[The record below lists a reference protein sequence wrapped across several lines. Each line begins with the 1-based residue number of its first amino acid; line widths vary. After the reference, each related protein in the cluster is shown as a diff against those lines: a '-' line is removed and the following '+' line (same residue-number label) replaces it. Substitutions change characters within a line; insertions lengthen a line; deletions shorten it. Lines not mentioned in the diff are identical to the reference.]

1 MATSLAAQLAQIAA
15 KSRSSLN
22 VKAQKAAHTKSLI
35 FEPRIAAGQS
45 YQTIYTACRDGFEE
59 LCQLDARFTPF
70 ANTLFSEQ
78 SQDEDRSQM
87 TQAEN
92 KELDR
97 RVDSF
102 LRLVGSRLRLMPAIK
117 AIEWLIRRF
126 RIHEFNTSTLLATF
140 LPYHSIPAFV
150 TLLSI
155 LPADLPQQYKFL
167 APYVRSLTAPPRAAI
182 VYQATHHREFLT
194 AITEYTLDA
203 CRNKQQYPALVSF
216 WAGVMTEAV
225 NGRIDINRSGRQ
237 GVQLDNDL
245 ALIALVSKPLGDAM
259 TMKDVP
265 DIQIAAYMVVSL
277 LAAKA
282 NFDDKLLSVFMEQLV
297 IGWTAETVRPGL
309 VCLSILAQYRAPK
322 QLSSRVAKAL
332 LKMDDLPQRLVDASK
347 QCRVDKLAYA
357 LVLALADRLA
367 KKGDARGLP
376 IIKSILLLELLQE
389 KLGKVAFKSLLRAA
403 LKMTDE
409 VDQDGSARK
418 QLGSTLVLL
427 SQSAGATGVMV
438 RQVIE
443 DEDYDIEGLELRL
456 DTSFGPR
463 RLLEDKPAEED
474 AKDLEVR
481 QDPKETLEA
490 AIERLAVP
498 PRSVKSFLSQKSD
511 QLFDDMCKVLLSVAT
526 DPDDLLK
533 FDEAPF
539 LCRQTAHDDS
549 YYFSFYMRV
558 WCGPYPTLI
567 RSAALEMAK
576 RRLKQGDCAALD
588 LQAMIPYCVAAL
600 SDPAK
605 KVRQAAADLITVLSK
620 SNAEGIETAKRPIWA
635 SKQLYEQ
642 SNEQTWMNPAA
653 SRALLQEIIVP
664 ALEESVLDE
673 EHISNVL
680 RSHLQ
685 STKDSATGPQLSSAV
700 RLSIFSCI
708 TSHVVHTPL
717 LAVKSR
723 LLKPTNQVDSVS
735 KATRTSLLLPLLRW
749 WASLSSTEA
758 AQLCERERI
767 DESKFN
773 QSCVN
778 VVVANDKPG
787 LETLF
792 EIITNSSA
800 WTREGLVE
808 AAFARTRKIWST
820 IKSDSKLKL
829 ALSMLDLAQTPATA
843 GSSAEF
849 VSEEAADFLR
859 NVDLTTNILNA
870 FLESLQDIPKITTD
884 SPATKRRRTS
894 SSDHSRGVS
903 LQATN
908 AVKAALNK
916 VTFVLQLVEGSKP
929 AEHPELLQS
938 LFVTLADLQVLRSQV
953 GSELGYLQ
961 NLVLSSLLAMMP
973 TYKNNKS
980 LKIDTS
986 VGHGDVLVQC
996 IQKSSSPAVQN
1007 SALLLVA
1014 SLANTAP
1021 DVVLHSVMPIFT
1033 FMGGSVLRQSDDY
1046 SAHVVVQ
1053 TIKEVIPPLVETFR
1067 KSRRNLVTSAAELLS
1082 SFVIAYEHIPSHR
1095 KRDMFISL
1103 IENLGPKD
1111 FLAALVAMFVDKY
1124 GTTDS
1129 MVAFCKD
1136 LMNSFGV
1143 EVQLQSLVMLLDLV
1157 SDCLQPK
1164 PTLAATL
1171 FNRNTDDDQDLHK
1184 TALKELT
1191 LLPKVLSSRQLRTEV
1206 SQLAGRDDM
1215 EASKFRELYASLLE
1229 KILTLAE
1236 TVKTNKALHARC
1248 SDTLAGLLNLLSIGE
1263 FIKAVENLL
1272 DRPSISLRQKV
1283 LRTLEVRVDQ
1293 ESNTDADSRTV
1304 LLAFLPQLTAVI
1316 RDSDDIAYKHTAV
1329 ACVDKIAEKYGKK
1342 DLEAVAAAATTIA
1355 GDCCLGQ
1362 PDKRLRVMA
1371 LLCLASLVHVL
1382 QDGIVP
1388 TLPVSLPKALSYL
1401 SESLQGEKEP
1411 ELHNAVYSFF
1421 ESLAVHV
1428 PYMLTKTYIGQL
1440 LAISNV
1446 SAEANMSDE
1455 SSQARF
1461 GCLQL
1466 LANQVDANTMLAALE
1481 QNWAQAVNAGFSA
1494 VEEYLKLL
1502 ATVLDKHPST
1512 IIAKHISTL
1521 STIFLSALDLRR
1533 NVQSKDTVSI
1543 AALAKL
1549 TEIEALIND
1558 VALKMIYKLNDSKFR
1573 TVFTQLMEWVATGLP
1588 KDDKLGKVLR
1598 HQSVYSFLLAF
1609 FDNLKDVVASYASYI
1624 IDDATA
1630 ILKASDPSK
1639 MEDRELWQLV
1649 LKTLARCFEHDSG
1662 GFWQVPAHFEAVSG
1676 LLVEQLEHAAALGEL
1691 PGGDL
1696 VQNAVVGLAEAAASR
1711 DHRKELN
1718 AAVLRRLRSP
1728 SASVRLAAVRC
1739 EQSLTDTLGEDWLEM
1754 LSEMLPYISELQDDD
1769 DEDVEK
1775 ETHRWITKIEAIL
1788 GESLDA
1794 MLQ

>member
-70 ANTLFSEQ
+70 SNTLFSEQ

-225 NGRIDINRSGRQ
+225 NGRIDINRS
-237 GVQLDNDL
+237 
-245 ALIALVSKPLGDAM
+245 GDAM

-778 VVVANDKPG
+778 VAVANDKPG

-1371 LLCLASLVHVL
+1371 LLCLASLVDVL

-1440 LAISNV
+1440 LAVSNV